1 MTEEKKNPVSY
12 SDEDLKKL
20 EEDIKKASS
29 EDQRAKVTTA
39 IEETKAKIAEQ
50 RRQEELEKELK
61 TIREQQEQEK
71 KAYAE
76 KLEALKREQE
86 ENTKKLI
93 EELRNERQSTVST
106 ANPFKETETSNDDLK
121 KKLRNDPEY
130 LKEVDEES
138 RKAFYDHYGIR
149 SL

>member
-1 MTEEKKNPVSY
+1 MTDETKDPVSY

-29 EDQRAKVTTA
+29 EDQRAKVTAA
-39 IEETKAKIAEQ
+39 IEETKAKIADQ
-50 RRQEELEKELK
+50 KRQEGLEKELNVMK
-61 TIREQQEQEK
+61 EQHEQEK
-71 KAYAE
+71 VSYAE
-76 KLEALKREQE
+76 KLEALKKEQE

-106 ANPFKETETSNDDLK
+106 TNPFKETETDSNDLK
-121 KKLRNDPEY
+121 KKVRNDPEY
-130 LKEVDEES
+130 LKEVDEET
-138 RKAFYDHYGIR
+138 RKAFYDHYGIK